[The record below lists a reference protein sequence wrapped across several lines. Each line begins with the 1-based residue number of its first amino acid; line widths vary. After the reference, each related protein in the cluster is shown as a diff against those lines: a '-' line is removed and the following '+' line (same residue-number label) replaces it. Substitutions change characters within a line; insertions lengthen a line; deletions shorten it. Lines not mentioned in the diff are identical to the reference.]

1 MLSKDKPKYIF
12 ISSSTGR
19 AYERTQLTRR
29 MMKISVGQ
37 ALLILI
43 DMNHK
48 NEEKLNFLKRLY
60 LSGAKNLDDK
70 KMIAKLMEDESLA
83 NYEILYSKRA
93 IDEDPTRRY
102 FETHLA
108 FETLKTSLDTIDIS
122 DLTAYKNTLYNML
135 PCGKEKIAVDYV
147 MSGSTPPG
155 KKDNIYKEYSDAIK
169 KLQSNDYYQNFAQNE
184 KLKLELLI
192 KLSFLAIINDLESN
206 LHFPID
212 IYQTGIFSEENRG
225 KLFKP
230 YQDTVR
236 SQHLGLMKSYMPV
249 PINDVAHSDSN
260 SSAPTPQLAAKSSAN
275 PFLYLRPADQ
285 AYFKSKSEWPRQNF
299 EKWVH
304 PFSNSIS
311 GTMLVQLRVLK
322 YLQNESRAAFT
333 NLEKTLNYIKCF
345 SSILLYN
352 SGGHSFHEFLSVL
365 SVPEVKES
373 FGFDNINEET
383 LLLDSN
389 RKAFEQSLMDTIAYN
404 KTILVRQLS
413 RKGLKCWHFFAMTGQ
428 KMVDY
433 QDKYEFKYSKITF
446 DSILKH
452 LPEEKC
458 WRFIQKFNK
467 DQLRKMIPNS
477 HILVIVLSFLKN
489 DKDKVDFIAIL
500 GKGKLD
506 LLIRE
511 YADLLHVLSDTI
523 TFDCVLKEMSQ
534 EKVFSLIQILEMAQ
548 LDALIPDSDTCAK
561 FLSVM
566 TEEYQEKFL
575 HILGKDKINSLITDY
590 NDFYRVFSKLKLR
603 SDNHKNFL
611 SLLGKDKIFPMILD
625 KWELGYLLSPV
636 RQEQKKNFLDFMG
649 DDKIMSLKT

>member
-275 PFLYLRPADQ
+275 PFLYLRPLI
-285 AYFKSKSEWPRQNF
+285 K
-299 EKWVH
+299 H
-304 PFSNSIS
+304 
-311 GTMLVQLRVLK
+311 
-322 YLQNESRAAFT
+322 
-333 NLEKTLNYIKCF
+333 TLNQ
-345 SSILLYN
+345 N
-352 SGGHSFHEFLSVL
+352 QNG
-365 SVPEVKES
+365 
-373 FGFDNINEET
+373 
-383 LLLDSN
+383 
-389 RKAFEQSLMDTIAYN
+389 
-404 KTILVRQLS
+404 
-413 RKGLKCWHFFAMTGQ
+413 
-428 KMVDY
+428 
-433 QDKYEFKYSKITF
+433 QDKISKNGF
-446 DSILKH
+446 IL
-452 LPEEKC
+452 
-458 WRFIQKFNK
+458 
-467 DQLRKMIPNS
+467 
-477 HILVIVLSFLKN
+477 
-489 DKDKVDFIAIL
+489 
-500 GKGKLD
+500 
-506 LLIRE
+506 
-511 YADLLHVLSDTI
+511 
-523 TFDCVLKEMSQ
+523 
-534 EKVFSLIQILEMAQ
+534 SLILFLEQ
-548 LDALIPDSDTCAK
+548 C
-561 FLSVM
+561 
-566 TEEYQEKFL
+566 
-575 HILGKDKINSLITDY
+575 
-590 NDFYRVFSKLKLR
+590 
-603 SDNHKNFL
+603 
-611 SLLGKDKIFPMILD
+611 
-625 KWELGYLLSPV
+625 
-636 RQEQKKNFLDFMG
+636 
-649 DDKIMSLKT
+649 

>member
-1 MLSKDKPKYIF
+1 
-12 ISSSTGR
+12 
-19 AYERTQLTRR
+19 
-29 MMKISVGQ
+29 
-37 ALLILI
+37 
-43 DMNHK
+43 
-48 NEEKLNFLKRLY
+48 
-60 LSGAKNLDDK
+60 
-70 KMIAKLMEDESLA
+70 
-83 NYEILYSKRA
+83 
-93 IDEDPTRRY
+93 
-102 FETHLA
+102 
-108 FETLKTSLDTIDIS
+108 
-122 DLTAYKNTLYNML
+122 
-135 PCGKEKIAVDYV
+135 
-147 MSGSTPPG
+147 
-155 KKDNIYKEYSDAIK
+155 
-169 KLQSNDYYQNFAQNE
+169 
-184 KLKLELLI
+184 
-192 KLSFLAIINDLESN
+192 
-206 LHFPID
+206 
-212 IYQTGIFSEENRG
+212 
-225 KLFKP
+225 
-230 YQDTVR
+230 
-236 SQHLGLMKSYMPV
+236 
-249 PINDVAHSDSN
+249 
-260 SSAPTPQLAAKSSAN
+260 
-275 PFLYLRPADQ
+275 
-285 AYFKSKSEWPRQNF
+285 
-299 EKWVH
+299 
-304 PFSNSIS
+304 
-311 GTMLVQLRVLK
+311 MLVQLRVLK

-611 SLLGKDKIFPMILD
+611 SLLGKDKIFPIILD